1 MTYYIF
7 RLTRLLLKL
16 DNVQVEGRDDVRQA
30 RKEAISSITRCI
42 NLLESKILD
51 SIGRAK
57 SNEPSEPMEIEEQ
70 EQPNSVAE
78 KEAASVPEKQE
89 QSLPEVSVNDAEPS
103 SDKERHVS
111 QMVINLQDPTSK
123 Q

>member
-1 MTYYIF
+1 M
-7 RLTRLLLKL
+7 LKL

-70 EQPNSVAE
+70 PNSVAE
-78 KEAASVPEKQE
+78 QETASVPGQQE

-103 SDKERHVS
+103 TDQERHVS
-111 QMVINLQDPTSK
+111 QLVINLEDPTSK